1 MRHGNLPDGN
11 SDKVTWKYSKDLLTQ
26 QHCGNIILRHS
37 GDIPQQRYW
46 VFHLGV
52 TGNIVEMYKRDIV
65 DMCHWDVLV
74 IYHWDVIG
82 CFIWDLFEM
91 LCRCTDGTFLIHPP
105 KTPSWHSN
113 KMSDV
118 PLRCYGNVPPRCPW
132 VFDLWRTCNITG
144 TYRET
149 LLRRPHNI
157 LLLIGFYL
165 LSSSWI
171 CIKHPKISCCSNF

>member
-11 SDKVTWKYSKDLLTQ
+11 SDKVTWKYSKDLLPQ

-37 GDIPQQRYW
+37 GDVPQQYYW

-52 TGNIVEMYKRDIV
+52 TGNIVEMCKREIV
-65 DMCHWDVLV
+65 DMRHWGVLV

-91 LCRCTDGTFLIHPP
+91 LCRCTDGTLLIHPP

-113 KMSDV
+113 KM
-118 PLRCYGNVPPRCPW
+118 
-132 VFDLWRTCNITG
+132 LWRHTSEMLWQCSTKMSMGIWFV
-144 TYRET
+144 TYLQHHWDVQRDLVT
-149 LLRRPHNI
+149 KAPQHLVADWVLLI
-157 LLLIGFYL
+157 ELLLNMYKT
-165 LSSSWI
+165 S
-171 CIKHPKISCCSNF
+171 